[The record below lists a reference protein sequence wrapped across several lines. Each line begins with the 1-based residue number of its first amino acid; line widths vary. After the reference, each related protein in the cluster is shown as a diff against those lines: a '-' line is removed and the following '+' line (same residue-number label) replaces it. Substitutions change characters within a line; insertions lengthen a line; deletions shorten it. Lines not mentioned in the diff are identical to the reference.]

1 MVAPTRVDKI
11 LVNFKT
17 FRSWSG
23 HNPDRGRILT
33 RVALTNFRQVLG
45 LKVFLD
51 LCGGLLMTFPGS
63 YRKPLFISRQLD
75 FGCLGTEERS
85 RETFGVW
92 RFLCT
97 ELRGR
102 HIAGKQIN
110 RATAV
115 FIQFTLSPSHL
126 AALFLTLKRDRAL
139 ALPFD
144 CQERAVD
151 KTQC

>member
-1 MVAPTRVDKI
+1 
-11 LVNFKT
+11 
-17 FRSWSG
+17 
-23 HNPDRGRILT
+23 
-33 RVALTNFRQVLG
+33 
-45 LKVFLD
+45 
-51 LCGGLLMTFPGS
+51 MTFPGS

-102 HIAGKQIN
+102 QIAGKQISKP
-110 RATAV
+110 
-115 FIQFTLSPSHL
+115 I
-126 AALFLTLKRDRAL
+126 ALGSSLFTLKRDRAL
-139 ALPFD
+139 VLPFD
-144 CQERAVD
+144 RQERAVD

>member
-75 FGCLGTEERS
+75 FGYLETGERP
-85 RETFGVW
+85 RENLGVW
-92 RFLCT
+92 RW
-97 ELRGR
+97 
-102 HIAGKQIN
+102 
-110 RATAV
+110 
-115 FIQFTLSPSHL
+115 
-126 AALFLTLKRDRAL
+126 
-139 ALPFD
+139 
-144 CQERAVD
+144 
-151 KTQC
+151 